1 MFDYFGNKDIIV
13 IGYKIRLGHGQ
24 VVKASDSDSETE
36 SSNLSGPA
44 RFWRSTQEAEG
55 AGLES

>member
-1 MFDYFGNKDIIV
+1 MIIDYKT
-13 IGYKIRLGHGQ
+13 RLGHGQ

-44 RFWRSTQEAEG
+44 SIRRSTQEAEG